1 MRRQVLLDT
10 GPLVALLS
18 ANDAYHE
25 QCIEQLHS
33 IVLPFRT
40 TWPVLTEAAWLLRSY
55 PEAIQQMFVW
65 IYSHKITLMPLD
77 DDASPWLAAFFRK
90 YRTLEPQLADASLV
104 YLAEREMLDTV
115 FTLDRR
121 DFELYRFG
129 RNRRLLVI
137 P

>member
-1 MRRQVLLDT
+1 MRHRVLLDT

-18 ANDAYHE
+18 ANDACHE
-25 QCIEQLHS
+25 QCVEQLHS
-33 IVLPFRT
+33 IVLPFLT

-65 IYSHKITLMPLD
+65 VYSRKITVTPIND
-77 DDASPWLAAFFRK
+77 EATPWLAAFFRR
-90 YRTLEPQLADASLV
+90 YRSLKPQLADASLV

-121 DFELYRFG
+121 DFTLYRFG